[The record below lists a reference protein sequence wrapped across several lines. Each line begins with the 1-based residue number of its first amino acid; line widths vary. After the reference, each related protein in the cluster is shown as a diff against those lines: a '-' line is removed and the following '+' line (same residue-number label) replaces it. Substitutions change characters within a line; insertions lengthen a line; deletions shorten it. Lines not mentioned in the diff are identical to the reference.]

1 MAKLDE
7 RVSIIL
13 AKIINLKE
21 KVNAADGLT
30 SALEK
35 DKDKLPAS
43 AKTALTA
50 YGKKTLR
57 KVWKNANWK
66 KTKK

>member
-43 AKTALTA
+43 AKTALTT
-50 YGKKTLR
+50 YGKKT
-57 KVWKNANWK
+57 K
-66 KTKK
+66 K